1 VDQKNPHKFRDTE
14 ITEEKVTKSLED
26 MGTREKFIKRTT
38 MACAL
43 RSRIEKWDLIKFQS
57 FFKAQDTVN
66 KTKSPPTD

>member
-1 VDQKNPHKFRDTE
+1 MDQKNPHKFRDTE

-66 KTKSPPTD
+66 KTKRPPTD